1 MLSLAVTVFTG
12 AAAFSPPPVPTDTL
26 PAGAARSFPD
36 ATVATGGGT
45 HGGTPL
51 EQAVLLNELEQKQ
64 EQLLSLEA
72 RAWFE
77 RAITDSESEWFGE
90 DDSGKEGEGTIEVE
104 GESSLE
110 SLKAESSL
118 EQLAESLKAEDED
131 GSYLARVE
139 FLEAKFLEAEEEGE
153 AEEGEGTLEEYE
165 SYLERLAAFIEAEV
179 QEEGEV
185 YSGEEEGLR
194 RRGGGGRE
202 IPVVALP
209 ALVRGGLGYVRG
221 GARQLR

>member
-51 EQAVLLNELEQKQ
+51 EQAVLLNEQEQKQ

-104 GESSLE
+104 G
-110 SLKAESSL
+110 ESSL

-221 GARQLR
+221 GGRELR

>member
-51 EQAVLLNELEQKQ
+51 EQAVLLNEQEQKQ

-104 GESSLE
+104 G
-110 SLKAESSL
+110 ESSL

-221 GARQLR
+221 GGRQLR

>member
-51 EQAVLLNELEQKQ
+51 EQAVLLNEQEQKQ

-104 GESSLE
+104 G
-110 SLKAESSL
+110 ESSL

-202 IPVVALP
+202 IPVVALS
-209 ALVRGGLGYVRG
+209 ALVRGGRGYARG
-221 GARQLR
+221 GGRELR

>member
-51 EQAVLLNELEQKQ
+51 EQAVLLNEQEQKQ

-104 GESSLE
+104 GESSL
-110 SLKAESSL
+110 
-118 EQLAESLKAEDED
+118 ESLKAEDED

-221 GARQLR
+221 GGRQLR

>member
-51 EQAVLLNELEQKQ
+51 EQAVLLNEQEQKQ

-104 GESSLE
+104 G
-110 SLKAESSL
+110 ESSL

-185 YSGEEEGLR
+185 YEGEEEGLR

-221 GARQLR
+221 GGRQLR

>member
-51 EQAVLLNELEQKQ
+51 EQAVLLNEQEQKQ
-64 EQLLSLEA
+64 EQLLSLEV

-104 GESSLE
+104 G
-110 SLKAESSL
+110 ESSL

-221 GARQLR
+221 GGRQLR

>member
-1 MLSLAVTVFTG
+1 
-12 AAAFSPPPVPTDTL
+12 
-26 PAGAARSFPD
+26 
-36 ATVATGGGT
+36 
-45 HGGTPL
+45 
-51 EQAVLLNELEQKQ
+51 
-64 EQLLSLEA
+64 
-72 RAWFE
+72 
-77 RAITDSESEWFGE
+77 
-90 DDSGKEGEGTIEVE
+90 
-104 GESSLE
+104 
-110 SLKAESSL
+110 
-118 EQLAESLKAEDED
+118 
-131 GSYLARVE
+131 SYLARVE

-221 GARQLR
+221 GGRQLR